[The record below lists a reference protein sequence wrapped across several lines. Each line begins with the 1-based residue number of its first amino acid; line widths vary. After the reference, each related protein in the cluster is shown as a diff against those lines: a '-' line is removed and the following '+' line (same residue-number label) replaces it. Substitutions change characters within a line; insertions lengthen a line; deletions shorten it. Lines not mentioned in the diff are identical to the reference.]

1 MRRTAALR
9 WPRIAAAALVSA
21 LVVGDARLP
30 ADTFSVG
37 TGISCT
43 HSSVVSAV
51 AAAAATA
58 GSDTIRI
65 VNPVIM
71 SAPAILTNES
81 PVTFTGTTS
90 CTSSTPQLR
99 SISLGDAD
107 FQLTGTWVEMYN
119 LDIVGTGFRRIMTL
133 NGAIVTLHATSLSNG
148 WATFG
153 GNVHLSAGASIVLQN
168 SSRIHDGHAPSG
180 FGGGV
185 YCTGGGTIGV
195 QSGSS
200 IDHNVAGAEGGGV
213 YLDGCNLN
221 VSTGGVI
228 PAAAAFGST
237 GGGRGDSVE
246 DGLPVDDAGGSD
258 FYYGIAHN
266 EAQGQSN
273 GDSVGGGGGVFAKNG
288 STIVLNKGWIVYN
301 KSKDSN
307 GGGLHLRGSD
317 TTAELVDSR
326 VSQNQALGITGAH
339 GGGFYLTDQASL
351 TMDRSTLP
359 CGDGYR
365 CSLLDTNQALLG
377 DNIGGTLL
385 VEGGAEARIRQT
397 FLSGGAAGD
406 RGGVGFVRGT
416 GSRLYFEGVMLWQNG
431 GAPLV
436 VAEANGLADLRFV
449 SAAGN
454 TLGGGAGGLL
464 YPDDDGTTN
473 LFSSVVV
480 ESVGEYV
487 FGGPPAVGADGFTD
501 CLLTHDS
508 SLAGS
513 TIYHQTDVNLVFAGA
528 ASGDLRLR
536 GGSPAI
542 DKCDDFYVSPTDTDI
557 EVQARDIDN
566 PSSPNTLGYFD
577 LGADEYHPI
586 FVDGFQ
592 SGNTNA
598 WSAKV
603 P

>member
-1 MRRTAALR
+1 MRRTSALR
-9 WPRIAAAALVSA
+9 WPRIAAAALLAA
-21 LVVGDARLP
+21 LFVGDARLP

-37 TGISCT
+37 TGVSCT

-65 VNPVIM
+65 VNPVTM
-71 SAPAILTNES
+71 SAPAILINES
-81 PVTFTGTTS
+81 AVTFTGTTS

-99 SISLGDAD
+99 SISLGDGD
-107 FQLTGTWVEMYN
+107 FQFTGTWVEMYN

-148 WATFG
+148 WSTFG

-168 SSRIHDGHAPSG
+168 GSRIHDGHATTG

-200 IDHNVAGAEGGGV
+200 IDHNVAGVAGGGA

-228 PAAAAFGST
+228 LAAAALGST
-237 GGGRGDSVE
+237 GGAGDASTEDDLSV
-246 DGLPVDDAGGSD
+246 DGAGGGD

-266 EAQGQSN
+266 ETQGESN
-273 GDSVGGGGGVFAKNG
+273 GDSVGGGGGVFAENG
-288 STIVLNKGWIVYN
+288 SSIVLDKGWLVYN
-301 KSKDSN
+301 ESKDSN
-307 GGGLHLRGSD
+307 GGGLHLRGND
-317 TTAELVDSR
+317 TTAVLIDSR
-326 VSQNQALGITGAH
+326 VARNFALGINDTH

-351 TMDRSTLP
+351 TMHRSALQ

-377 DNIGGTLL
+377 DNLGGTLF

-397 FLSGGAAGD
+397 FLNGGLAGD
-406 RGGVGFVRGT
+406 RGGVGFVRGA
-416 GSRLYFEGVMLWQNG
+416 GSKLFFEGVMLWQNG

-436 VAEANGLADLRFV
+436 VAESGGLADLRFV
-449 SAAGN
+449 TAAGN
-454 TLGGGAGGLL
+454 ALGGGAGGLL
-464 YPDDDGTTN
+464 YPDTNGTTN
-473 LFSSVVV
+473 LLSSVVV
-480 ESVGEYV
+480 ESLGEYV
-487 FGGPPAVGADGFTD
+487 FGGPPAVGADGFMD
-501 CLLTHDS
+501 CLLTHDA
-508 SLAGS
+508 SLSGS
-513 TIYHQTDVNLVFAGA
+513 TVYHQTDVNVVFAGA

-542 DKCDDFYVSPTDTDI
+542 DHCDDFYAVPTDTDI
-557 EVQARDIDN
+557 EVQVRDVDN
-566 PSSPNTLGYFD
+566 PSSPNSYGFYD